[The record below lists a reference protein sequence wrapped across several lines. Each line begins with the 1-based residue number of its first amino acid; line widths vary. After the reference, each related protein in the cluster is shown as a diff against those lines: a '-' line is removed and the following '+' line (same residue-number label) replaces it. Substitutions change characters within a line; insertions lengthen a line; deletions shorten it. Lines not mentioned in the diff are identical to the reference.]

1 MYSRSTHRRVYS
13 PPPGYRGN
21 AFEGKHHFPA
31 QVLDVPPREDIPPS
45 CGSCKGKEER
55 HEDACV
61 LCEKTVARI
70 EEKCEEKSE
79 EKCEEKSPIRAL
91 LESLQGKIGEEE
103 LILLLVLLMVC
114 SEGIGAEGLILV
126 LVLLAG
132 RSG

>member
-31 QVLDVPPREDIPPS
+31 QVLDVPPREEIPLPCES
-45 CGSCKGKEER
+45 KEEGTG
-55 HEDACV
+55 EDGA
-61 LCEKTVARI
+61 LCREITEMPEA
-70 EEKCEEKSE
+70 ECEEKRE
-79 EKCEEKSPIRAL
+79 TKWEEKSPIRAL

-103 LILLLVLLMVC
+103 LILLLVLLMVS
-114 SEGIGAEGLILV
+114 SEGIGAEGLILA

>member
-31 QVLDVPPREDIPPS
+31 QVLDVPPREELPLP
-45 CGSCKGKEER
+45 
-55 HEDACV
+55 
-61 LCEKTVARI
+61 CEKT
-70 EEKCEEKSE
+70 EEGQGDDGISCREITEIPEAKCEEKRGS
-79 EKCEEKSPIRAL
+79 KWEEKSPIRAL
-91 LESLQGKIGEEE
+91 LDSLQGKIGEEE
-103 LILLLVLLMVC
+103 LILLLVLLMVS
-114 SEGIGAEGLILV
+114 SEGIGAEGLILA